1 MQDPI
6 GSLARH
12 AALVACLTIACA
24 APALAQSQL
33 PEYPRSFDF
42 MSRYD
47 FHLSAAGLLV
57 DDPRFSWDTHFG
69 GEFDFLEYVKGR
81 TIFTADYQAILG
93 QEIRAFD
100 PIQGNYTLAAAT
112 SLRLGENEVVLV
124 LHHVSRHLG
133 DRPKIQAIAWNE
145 IDVRLLR
152 QFPMQE
158 ATLDVTASL
167 GKVVARAAVDYS
179 WTGDLEATWRRTIS
193 PRRSLFGRGAF
204 GTIGVISEINDR
216 NQQYGGLLEGGLRLR
231 GQGGALEVFGGFE
244 RVIDADAFDL
254 QTRQWV
260 YAGFRLVT
268 N

>member
-1 MQDPI
+1 MQDPV

-12 AALVACLTIACA
+12 AALAACLTIACA
-24 APALAQSQL
+24 VPVAGQSPL
-33 PEYPRSFDF
+33 PEYPGSFDF

-57 DDPRFSWDTHFG
+57 DDDRFSWDTHFG
-69 GEFDFLEYVKGR
+69 GDFDFLEYVKGR
-81 TIFTADYQAILG
+81 TIFTADYQAVLG
-93 QEIRAFD
+93 KEIRAFD

-112 SLRLGENEVVLV
+112 SLRLGENEMVLV

-133 DRPKIQAIAWNE
+133 DRPKVQAIAWNE

-152 QFPMQE
+152 QFPIQD

-167 GKVVARAAVDYS
+167 GKVVARADVDYS
-179 WTGDLEATWRRTIS
+179 WTGELDAIWRRTIS

-204 GTIGVISEINDR
+204 ETIGVISEINDR
-216 NQQYGGLLEGGLRLR
+216 NQQYGGRLEGGLRLR
-231 GQGGALEVFGGFE
+231 GQGGALEVFAGFE
-244 RVIDADAFDL
+244 RVIDADALDL
-254 QTRQWV
+254 QTRQWL